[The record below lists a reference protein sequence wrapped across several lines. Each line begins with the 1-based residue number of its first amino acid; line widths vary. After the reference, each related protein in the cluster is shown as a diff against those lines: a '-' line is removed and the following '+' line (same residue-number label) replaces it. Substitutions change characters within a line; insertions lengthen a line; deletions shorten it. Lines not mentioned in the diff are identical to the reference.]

1 MKPKNFDFEILF
13 VELTEDETLKPV
25 EKMKL
30 STKAFSYKE
39 ARNHALEVGQAYMR
53 KEDCYEER
61 CLFMRLVIA

>member
-13 VELTEDETLKPV
+13 AELMEDETIEPV

-30 STKAFSYKE
+30 SVKAFSYKE